1 MRRNGSSSTLSVA
14 ALAVALAYG
23 GGLWLHV
30 QHTLEAATELN
41 EPPGLIHWLRDSTLA
56 LPICVFAAWLGVR
69 VAQRLLE
76 RSGHSSSRLRAGA
89 LVASATSILASVL
102 LLAASPLHAAL
113 FHARHANDDG
123 QLLSG
128 LAHLAADGSLALL
141 ANLIFAGAVCALLPG
156 SGLRLRGL
164 KAAPVHVGGW
174 SLAGRRTSAAGVLA
188 LVSAAVVPLA
198 AVGVADNTPAP
209 NCAPPAG
216 APTTG
221 PGGSLPGTVQR
232 DTFQLTDCPGNWYRS
247 DANGTPVTMVPVGG
261 RVDFVAE
268 HLTQTKHTATLA
280 AKPPGSQLVVDEDDA
295 KGGGIAS
302 ATFDVPGLYLF
313 LCKVHPYMNGIVLVP
328 GPDGTVPP
336 VGAQEFPFIGH
347 LGVPSLPASAVL
359 AVLPTIAPTDAEKAQ
374 KWDISTGADTF
385 KPAVPGVGEV
395 WIDTQFEAV
404 PGQTD
409 DQGVDKPGTITVVN
423 AGTSAPDPVPYVI
436 ERKIDGVKDAVA
448 RFRWDNPHNMW
459 VDAPIRTVY
468 NGHWFGRWH
477 NKIDRA
483 TGTVLTTVE
492 VGHAPTHTVTN
503 PNPASPQ
510 DGILSLPLSALQD
523 FIKLRDPGGAAQQDI
538 IDEKPTGE
546 GLNHPHAQWVTS
558 DGKLIVFP
566 NVFKGFGF
574 AGSIGVVDFAS
585 GELIKEFRDPVNITA
600 PVATGIQGV
609 TQGEKAYVAN
619 IVSGKVT
626 VLDLKSMTITK
637 EIPVTLA
644 PDCTTGGDVFDTLQ
658 VPIQTPVSPDGRFV
672 ATAVLSLTTVPRACT
687 GFPDHVAIID
697 TTTDTVVKFVGI
709 PSRPGTAAGAH
720 GSQWGAKLGGGYYA
734 NIALQSSNT
743 FAIIDPDPAGT
754 GNGAAAAVVGRVLL
768 ANGSEGG
775 PHVTDGTGGQG
786 IEPLPPV
793 YDGWIQEHVAHLPE
807 EDAEVQGWIA
817 QLTPCQKNPS
827 GRGCAI
833 AGPGR

>member
-1 MRRNGSSSTLSVA
+1 MRRDTSPSVTTVA
-14 ALAVALAYG
+14 ALSIALAYG

-30 QHTLEAATELN
+30 QHTLQWATEFN
-41 EPPGLIHWLRDSTLA
+41 EPPGVLHWLRDSTLT
-56 LPICVFAAWLGVR
+56 LPLCVLAAWLGVR

-76 RSGHSSSRLRAGA
+76 RSGHRSSRLWAGA
-89 LVASATSILASVL
+89 LVAGASSILASTLV
-102 LLAASPLHAAL
+102 LAASPLHTAFFDAHHL
-113 FHARHANDDG
+113 DDNY

-128 LAHLAADGSLALL
+128 LAHQARDGVLALL
-141 ANLIFAGAVCALLPG
+141 ADLVFAGAVCALLPG
-156 SGLRLRGL
+156 SGLRLRAL
-164 KAAPVHVGGW
+164 KAATSQVRGWAGG
-174 SLAGRRTSAAGVLA
+174 GRRASAVGVLA
-188 LVSAAVVPLA
+188 LVGAAVAPLA
-198 AVGVADNTPAP
+198 AVGVADNTPPA
-209 NCAPPAG
+209 NCAPSAG
-216 APTTG
+216 APSTA

-232 DTFQLTDCPGNWYRS
+232 DTFQLTDCPGNWFRS

-268 HLTQTKHTATLA
+268 HLTQTKHTSTLA
-280 AKPPGSQLVVDEDDA
+280 AKPPGSQLVVDQDDA
-295 KGGGIAS
+295 KSGGIAS

-328 GPDGTVPP
+328 GANGQVPDVT
-336 VGAQEFPFIGH
+336 AQQFPFIGH
-347 LGVPSLPASAVL
+347 LGVPALPASAVL

-459 VDAPIRTVY
+459 TDAPIRTVY

-510 DGILSLPLSALQD
+510 NGILTLPLSALQD
-523 FIKLRDPGGAAQQDI
+523 FVKLKDPGGTADQFI
-538 IDEKPTGE
+538 IHDKPTGE
-546 GLNHPHAQWVTS
+546 CINHRHAQWVTS

-574 AGSIGVVDFAS
+574 AGSIGIVDFAS
-585 GELIKEFRDPVNITA
+585 GEIVKEFRDPANITE

-609 TQGEKAYVAN
+609 SQGEKAYIAN

-626 VLDLKSMTITK
+626 VVDLKSMTVTK
-637 EIPVTLA
+637 QIPVTLA

-658 VPIQTPVSPDGRFV
+658 VPIQTPVDPSGRFV
-672 ATAVLSLTTVPRACT
+672 ATAVLSLTTVPRPCT

-720 GSQWGAKLGGGYYA
+720 GAQWGAKLGGGYYA

-754 GNGAAAAVVGRVLL
+754 GNGAGASVVGRVLL

-786 IEPLPPV
+786 IEPLPTV

-827 GRGCAI
+827 GPGCAI